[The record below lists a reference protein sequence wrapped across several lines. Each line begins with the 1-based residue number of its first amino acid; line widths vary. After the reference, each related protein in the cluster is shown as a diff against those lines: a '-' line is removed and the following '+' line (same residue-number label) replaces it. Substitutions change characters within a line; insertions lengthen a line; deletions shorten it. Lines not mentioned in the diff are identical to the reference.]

1 MDGCSISGLCE
12 LVGVPQKRT
21 RVFLRSHDGTRTLPC
36 GMQLTNIA
44 EQDSSDVQFARNA
57 GKHTVLMAFYLAHVM
72 LHTQSTF

>member
-1 MDGCSISGLCE
+1 
-12 LVGVPQKRT
+12 
-21 RVFLRSHDGTRTLPC
+21 
-36 GMQLTNIA
+36 MQLTNIA